1 MDKTKTKV
9 GAVLVEV
16 RHTTPHDT
24 YRRCGLVI
32 TRRWAE
38 AEIGSEERALL
49 EADSW
54 VEIRSTEEKPG
65 LKKGKSGET
74 ALKQNRTGAAL

>member
-1 MDKTKTKV
+1 MNKTKAQGGT
-9 GAVLVEV
+9 VLVEV

-38 AEIGSEERALL
+38 AEIRSEERTLL

-54 VEIRSTEEKPG
+54 VEIRSAEEKPRP
-65 LKKGKSGET
+65 KKGKSGET
-74 ALKQNRTGAAL
+74 AIK